1 MSKFK
6 NVNDFAV
13 VAPEGVKFLVVKGGK
28 FAQCDLTSLM
38 KKVNEEYP
46 AAVNASISK
55 LDEAQNTAITELTK
69 KIEKMATEIEALK
82 LEVAQVKDMAA
93 AAPATEVEEVAEE
106 VAEKKTKKSK
116 KSAE

>member
-46 AAVNASISK
+46 AAVNASITK
-55 LDEAQNTAITELTK
+55 LDEAQNAAITELTK

-82 LEVAQVKDMAA
+82 LEVAQLKDAA
-93 AAPATEVEEVAEE
+93 VTPAATVEEATEEV
-106 VAEKKTKKSK
+106 VEKKSKKSK

>member
-46 AAVNASISK
+46 AAVNASITK
-55 LDEAQNTAITELTK
+55 LDEAQNAAITELTK

-82 LEVAQVKDMAA
+82 LEVAQLKDVAV
-93 AAPATEVEEVAEE
+93 APAAEIEEVAEE
-106 VAEKKTKKSK
+106 VVEKKTKKSK